1 MLHERFKK
9 KGLGRGLSSLFGDAK
24 DEIKNSEISNE
35 IYKKVLVDDLSSSQF
50 QPRTNFDNDK
60 LDELSKSIKNNGLI
74 QPIAVRKNLSGEKK
88 YEIIAG
94 ERRWKAAKKAG
105 LSEIPII
112 VLDVDDAEA
121 LELAIVENIQRENL
135 NVIEEAKGYER
146 LKNEFRYDH
155 EKISLLMSKSR
166 SHISNTMRLL
176 TLPKDVLSM
185 IENNLITAGQAR
197 PLIGLPDPSSIAEEI
212 IKKKLSS
219 RMVENMR
226 KERKNKILSES
237 NDPNIED
244 IQNKI
249 ENTLGLKIIIK
260 NKKNN
265 SGKLTVEYKSLEQ
278 FDMVVGLLKQP

>member
-1 MLHERFKK
+1 MKDLKR

-24 DEIKNSEISNE
+24 DEIKISETSNGVF
-35 IYKKVLVDDLSSSQF
+35 KALVDDLRSSQF
-50 QPRTNFDNDK
+50 QPRTNFDTDK
-60 LDELSKSIKNNGLI
+60 LNELSKSIKKSGLI
-74 QPIAVRKNLSGEKK
+74 QPIAVRKNLRDGNK

-94 ERRWKAAKKAG
+94 ERRWIAAKKAG
-105 LSEIPII
+105 LIEIPII

-135 NVIEEAKGYER
+135 NVIEEARGYER
-146 LKNEFRYDH
+146 LQNEFRYDH
-155 EKISLLMSKSR
+155 AKISLLMSKSR

-176 TLPKDVLSM
+176 TLPRDVISM
-185 IENNLITAGQAR
+185 IETNLLTAGQAR

-237 NDPNIED
+237 NDPNIKD
-244 IQNKI
+244 VQNKI
-249 ENTLGLKIIIK
+249 ESNLGLKILIK

-265 SGKLTVEYKSLEQ
+265 SGKLTIEYKSLEQ
-278 FDMVVGLLKQP
+278 FDMIVDLLKQT

>member
-1 MLHERFKK
+1 MKDSKK

-237 NDPNIED
+237 YDPNIED

>member
-1 MLHERFKK
+1 M
-9 KGLGRGLSSLFGDAK
+9 
-24 DEIKNSEISNE
+24 
-35 IYKKVLVDDLSSSQF
+35 SSSQF